1 MVDNGRVTRI
11 PQQKRSIEKKKR
23 ILDAAFEVFG
33 RQGYNNSSTLD
44 IARAAGISVGT
55 LYSYFKDKKGLFL
68 ECFKIYSDNVQ
79 ERLLQ
84 GYDLR
89 PESSALDVIEKT
101 IDILIEVNNVCQS
114 FHDEVLSL
122 MYLDEDVRR
131 FYFQQHDAVSNTIVT
146 QLIDRKIVSPQNGRE
161 KVFLVIAMIE
171 SISREFIYNSAT
183 TLDRTTLIELCKST
197 VIAFGGLDRP

>member
-1 MVDNGRVTRI
+1 MVDNGRLTRI

-23 ILDAAFEVFG
+23 ILDAAFEVFS
-33 RQGYNNSSTLD
+33 RQGYNGSSTLD
-44 IARAAGISVGT
+44 IAKAADISVGT
-55 LYSYFKDKKGLFL
+55 LYSYFQDKKGLFL
-68 ECFKIYSDNVQ
+68 ECFKRYSDNVQ

-114 FHDEVLSL
+114 FHNEVLSL
-122 MYLDEDVRR
+122 IYLDEDVRR
-131 FYFQQHDAVSNTIVT
+131 FYFQQHELISNTIVT
-146 QLIDRKIVSPQNGRE
+146 QLIDREIVSPQHGRE

-171 SISREFIYNSAT
+171 SISREFIYNATT
-183 TLDRTTLIELCKST
+183 TLDRTTLIELCKSI

>member
-1 MVDNGRVTRI
+1 MVDNGRMTRI

-33 RQGYNNSSTLD
+33 RQGYNSSSTLD

-55 LYSYFKDKKGLFL
+55 LYSYFTDKKGLFL
-68 ECFKIYSDNVQ
+68 ECFKIYGDNVQ

-114 FHDEVLSL
+114 FHNEVLSL

-131 FYFQQHDAVSNTIVT
+131 FYFQQHELISNTIVT

-171 SISREFIYNSAT
+171 SISREFIYNATT
-183 TLDRTTLIELCKST
+183 TLDRTTLIELCKSI